1 MAFHCFSCVW
11 IVFYYI
17 FNLFRCCPI
26 AVSRPQVSAPP
37 GFSAPNR
44 LPPPGFSSHDRV
56 GLSSDT
62 ATGIYFLFVFWSNL
76 EAADATV

>member
-1 MAFHCFSCVW
+1 MAVGYFLFGYFSAT
-11 IVFYYI
+11 FPI
-17 FNLFRCCPI
+17 FLFCCPI

-44 LPPPGFSSHDRV
+44 LPPPGFSSHERV

-62 ATGIYFLFVFWSNL
+62 TLGIFSSSICGIIEYG
-76 EAADATV
+76 